1 MDQDP
6 QQEEHMAMLEVVS
19 GVVGDRDDSLAL
31 VKADPVKAW
40 FTAGQLQFGV
50 DAAWDPRTQ
59 LLAAPPPQD
68 PVISRKYDSV
78 ANDSYIK
85 KSFGGRIES
94 IVKALARADLV
105 TEDFPSTCPF
115 SVIAHIIKNDLLN
128 PATRLESL
136 PLFLGVGSGGQC
148 VTVWPRTALCFQLL
162 SAYLN
167 ISITVFSST
176 EMPRKYCAGQSGAA
190 ICFLHR
196 KDALR
201 DISEFDV
208 IGIAAPS
215 PTSFA
220 LASAAGNQL
229 STKNNSSA
237 GSAPL
242 SRLSNPCPFSL
253 PPLRTPVPPSES
265 STALLPVIWSVPRPQ
280 PPTLSIS
287 EWPSLPSV
295 KTQATPLQSS
305 GARPSNFMSSSNAW
319 SVPPIASPSAPLAS
333 PFTAISS
340 SSSLHQAFGA
350 DASTSASQDRPFAI
364 FRQIKRR
371 IKYAPRD
378 SRDHL
383 TEAILKTC
391 YTEACDEKVQEEVR
405 MKVERMWKKRKR
417 DELFD
422 DVFTIEKKTK
432 VLDELSEK
440 RSLPQGLVDRAT
452 EIVQTSNP
460 NSSTFHKH
468 NLTATLKTPYRQEK
482 YQERLALK
490 FNEAWNSAIT
500 IHIPRS
506 SATTTT
512 TTTTTITNT
521 TNTNSDG
528 TAKDSGPG
536 SALIDVQDCLA
547 LEDEEE
553 IADLLERE
561 EKVRSTKSLKTVTV
575 SLKDIIRKELVA
587 SKVDQDPDKEPVS
600 AADKLVDVLLGKQDI
615 LTNATDEL
623 ACIARKTT
631 LLLAQNAFTMPGL
644 SPETSSSRAPQQHP
658 PVYDICTDL
667 IPNSF
672 VARNDTPS
680 TLTLAPLPTHLEEYI
695 NTTPSGSDRLWTSD
709 LQQLFSYHHL
719 GFLYSKFFSPQG
731 VSPDSET
738 KHPLWSQLATHIQA
752 PPVEALKATWAPGDD
767 HPMAGLSTVFC
778 DYRVELATNFKNL
791 WDGPLYTKAL
801 DFLLRFTL
809 RFQLAPNRELQYY
822 TRVKEL
828 ASRKMQQKQSDR
840 TRSLDFKTWK
850 DKSERLQDELGQL
863 VAKGGSRTDRISAL
877 LEMLGQHAR
886 TQPSIGQG
894 GVRKAEFGGADP
906 VMEAKMML
914 EVMEDAL
921 DEFDEEAETEENQ
934 AQEDQ
939 SQKDTSD
946 TPQIKEPS
954 RSHLRSIQAITKI
967 LLESPNLDVSRLNA
981 SWVRRTAHKPGDMTD
996 DQCDTVVRLVKALDQ
1011 FTPKRVPDSLGTGT
1025 SPPTANAAAMIRIV
1039 LLSNHVLKY
1048 TGYTEF
1054 TRRFAPA
1061 PSVASLHP
1069 VPLGAAGIYD
1079 TLCWKA
1085 PNNFDI
1091 YDQDMQHISSVETAT
1106 KNKEAVFSNFFDL
1119 DAINTTCKK
1128 YNLRFSQRLTFVNRY
1143 TIRILGEVIPE
1154 GEDRGNGAPVVSVLD
1169 ESKKDKTQKRAAI
1182 DWSREGPR
1190 TGITQQM
1197 AQERLVTLNSEI
1209 KDIEKEQK
1217 AKRDA
1222 WVAADQYRHEAAV
1235 YQRQNKQRSSQHS
1248 GSTTKADSSKTRRL
1262 DQEQDADL
1270 KLRAAR
1276 MASDTAFLDWTQK
1289 DDTLRLMKATRY
1301 ALQRIQKTRPNYD
1314 PPPNKKPLRADP
1326 TWTRP
1331 AVEAK
1336 TENLYIDCLLDAVLA
1351 DPTKAI
1357 GFDGDD
1363 PGLCKLDTSAT
1374 TTLTGVTQ
1382 SIRQYSVL
1390 TGNPFALLAEV
1401 DMMEENKSEVEQ
1413 EQATVFL
1420 PPTHNITAPQ
1430 INDLTFST
1438 KHQRKRQYR
1447 LAATTPEATAARD
1460 ALATLSN
1467 MSINNT
1473 STLTD
1478 IDNAQNARRSS
1489 RQPCRLFEN
1498 SSWRIKDQATQEI
1511 QTKRVYATLASGQR
1525 DKVKEIVLQESRA
1538 AALDIQVQGSDKS
1551 EIGNT
1556 SSSSSTQP
1564 SDIKTA
1570 AVKPGQSLHT
1580 ECKEVETSQTQHSI
1594 SRDEDIASVKGKGV
1608 VTEEPKDTESQDR
1621 GESER
1626 NKGLV
1631 SEKKNIIPI
1640 VLHGAA
1646 GTAVGSRIK
1655 GHAKRGG
1662 SKLTQQHRR
1671 YGPVGQTN
1679 ENRTSRI
1686 CSCCFVP
1693 VKQSR
1698 ATRIKDGESKTV
1710 RLNGS
1715 VDCRNPRCPRRQ
1727 AGRGT
1732 MGRDANAANNIL
1744 ISGASI
1750 LLSATHTALPPYR
1763 PFSLTPTMTA
1773 SASDLEP
1780 KTRNPKPPND
1790 GCVEGLSI

>member
-1222 WVAADQYRHEAAV
+1222 WVAADHIDM
-1235 YQRQNKQRSSQHS
+1235 KQQ
-1248 GSTTKADSSKTRRL
+1248 TRRRS
-1262 DQEQDADL
+1262 ETSGGADG
-1270 KLRAAR
+1270 LRHCV
-1276 MASDTAFLDWTQK
+1276 LDWTQK

-1301 ALQRIQKTRPNYD
+1301 ALQRIQKTRPNY
-1314 PPPNKKPLRADP
+1314 
-1326 TWTRP
+1326 
-1331 AVEAK
+1331 
-1336 TENLYIDCLLDAVLA
+1336 
-1351 DPTKAI
+1351 AI
-1357 GFDGDD
+1357 GFDGDE

-1390 TGNPFALLAEV
+1390 TGIHSLYSREV

-1646 GTAVGSRIK
+1646 GTA
-1655 GHAKRGG
+1655 
-1662 SKLTQQHRR
+1662 
-1671 YGPVGQTN
+1671 
-1679 ENRTSRI
+1679 
-1686 CSCCFVP
+1686 
-1693 VKQSR
+1693 QSR

>member
-1 MDQDP
+1 MNQDP

-19 GVVGDRDDSLAL
+19 GVVGDRGDSLAL

-176 EMPRKYCAGQSGAA
+176 EMPRKYCAGQSGGA

-242 SRLSNPCPFSL
+242 SRLSNPCPLSL
-253 PPLRTPVPPSES
+253 PPPRTPVPPSES

-295 KTQATPLQSS
+295 ETQATPLQSS
-305 GARPSNFMSSSNAW
+305 GARPPSFMSSSNAW

-333 PFTAISS
+333 PFTATSS
-340 SSSLHQAFGA
+340 SSSLHQASGA

-468 NLTATLKTPYRQEK
+468 NLTRTLKTPYRQEK

-500 IHIPRS
+500 IHIPRY
-506 SATTTT
+506 SA

-521 TNTNSDG
+521 TNTNSDS

-536 SALIDVQDCLA
+536 SALIDEQDCLA

-752 PPVEALKATWAPGDD
+752 PPVEALKATWTPGDD

-809 RFQLAPNRELQYY
+809 RFQLAPNRELKYY

-840 TRSLDFKTWK
+840 TRSLDFKAWK

-1217 AKRDA
+1217 AKRM
-1222 WVAADQYRHEAAV
+1222 HGL
-1235 YQRQNKQRSSQHS
+1235 QRTNIDMKQQPP
-1248 GSTTKADSSKTRRL
+1248 D
-1262 DQEQDADL
+1262 
-1270 KLRAAR
+1270 
-1276 MASDTAFLDWTQK
+1276 
-1289 DDTLRLMKATRY
+1289 TRY
-1301 ALQRIQKTRPNYD
+1301 KGSKRHAPTTTPRRTRSRSGQTLHGRD
-1314 PPPNKKPLRADP
+1314 PPSRLRRRIFTSTASLTQYWLIPLRP
-1326 TWTRP
+1326 
-1331 AVEAK
+1331 
-1336 TENLYIDCLLDAVLA
+1336 
-1351 DPTKAI
+1351 I

-1511 QTKRVYATLASGQR
+1511 QTKGCTPHSHQVSATRSKKSSYKSQEQQHSTFRSKIRQVR
-1525 DKVKEIVLQESRA
+1525 DC
-1538 AALDIQVQGSDKS
+1538 
-1551 EIGNT
+1551 
-1556 SSSSSTQP
+1556 
-1564 SDIKTA
+1564 DIKTA

-1640 VLHGAA
+1640 GLHGAA

-1662 SKLTQQHRR
+1662 GASSLNNTVDMVLWVKPTKT
-1671 YGPVGQTN
+1671 GPVAYVVAALSLLRNLERPGSRT
-1679 ENRTSRI
+1679 ENR
-1686 CSCCFVP
+1686 
-1693 VKQSR
+1693 
-1698 ATRIKDGESKTV
+1698 KTV

-1715 VDCRNPRCPRRQ
+1715 VDCRNHDVHDDKQ
-1727 AGRGT
+1727 AEAQWVVMRT
-1732 MGRDANAANNIL
+1732 PPIT
-1744 ISGASI
+1744 S
-1750 LLSATHTALPPYR
+1750 LSPAPPFFFRPHTQP
-1763 PFSLTPTMTA
+1763 SHLTVP
-1773 SASDLEP
+1773 SPLHQ
-1780 KTRNPKPPND
+1780 
-1790 GCVEGLSI
+1790 L